1 MQVSQKCLYALRAI
15 FELAKRKDEGPT
27 KIADV
32 AEAQA
37 IPQRFLESIL
47 NQLKQAGFVESYRGS
62 NPGYILIRSP
72 DDLAVGE
79 IIEFVEGPIG
89 PTACLIGK
97 SNFNECPLRSE
108 CIFMSMWEE
117 IHNVISEV
125 YNRTTIG
132 DLVRRENEQAPPC
145 IAKE

>member
-37 IPQRFLESIL
+37 IPRRFLESIL
-47 NQLKQAGFVESYRGS
+47 NQLKQAGFVESHRGS

-108 CIFMSMWEE
+108 CIFMNMWEE

-132 DLVRRENEQAPPC
+132 DLVRREKKQAPPC
-145 IAKE
+145 KAKK

>member
-15 FELAKRKDEGPT
+15 FELAKRKEEGPT

-47 NQLKQAGFVESYRGS
+47 NQLKQAGFVESHRGS

-79 IIEFVEGPIG
+79 IIEFIEGPIG

-108 CIFMSMWEE
+108 CIFMGMWEE

-145 IAKE
+145 KVKK

>member
-15 FELAKRKDEGPT
+15 FELAKRREDGPT

-32 AEAQA
+32 AAAQA

-47 NQLKQAGFVESYRGS
+47 SQLKQAGFVESHRGS
-62 NPGYILIRSP
+62 NAGYVLIRSA
-72 DDLAVGE
+72 DDITVGE

-89 PTACLIGK
+89 PTACIIGK
-97 SNFNECPLRSE
+97 SNVNEWPLRSQ
-108 CIFMSMWEE
+108 CIFMGMWEE

-125 YNRTTIG
+125 YSRTTIG
-132 DLVRRENEQAPPC
+132 DLVRREDEQAPPC
-145 IAKE
+145 KIKE

>member
-27 KIADV
+27 KIAEV
-32 AEAQA
+32 AKAQA

-47 NQLKQAGFVESYRGS
+47 SQLKQAGFVESHRGS
-62 NPGYILIRSP
+62 NPGYVLIRSP

-97 SNFNECPLRSE
+97 SNVNECPLRSQ
-108 CIFMSMWEE
+108 CIFMGMWEE
-117 IHNVISEV
+117 IHNVISDV
-125 YNRTTIG
+125 YNRITIG
-132 DLVRRENEQAPPC
+132 DLVRRENEQTPPC
-145 IAKE
+145 KAKE